1 MGFQNRK
8 REERK
13 PSRAGSFS
21 AVPVLWLEGNV
32 QIATTLTPARIL
44 DPLLWVVR
52 IPGADLTRALSGLY
66 FKAVRNEGI
75 GFTPCLSLD
84 VLIASFS
91 SGDLA
96 RQRLPDSA
104 RDWFTSA
111 ASEVASKELATGENS
126 GENRNRDQSPKHVAQ
141 LWVGNERR
149 TGKVEPRSRADR
161 PRNAPEPTS
170 ERDHS
175 GNLPTLS

>member
-13 PSRAGSFS
+13 PSRTGSFS
-21 AVPVLWLEGNV
+21 AVPVLRLEGNV
-32 QIATTLTPARIL
+32 QIAATLTPAEYQA
-44 DPLLWVVR
+44 PPFWEVR
-52 IPGADLTRALSGLY
+52 VPGTDLTRAFWGLY

-75 GFTPCLSLD
+75 GFTPCLSLG

-91 SGDLA
+91 SGDFA

-111 ASEVASKELATGENS
+111 ASEVPSKELATGEYS
-126 GENRNRDQSPKHVAQ
+126 GESRKRDQAPKHVAK

-149 TGKVEPRSRADR
+149 TGKVEPSKSSKPTANRSRIK
-161 PRNAPEPTS
+161 
-170 ERDHS
+170 
-175 GNLPTLS
+175 L